1 MSSPPKNSTDASRR
15 SHDDEAL
22 RFATEL
28 FDAIDTVLE
37 ESSSCP
43 TLNFGTMSSR
53 SSLAWNDAPEPRVML
68 LQDDAPYSTTTSKH
82 KPQRLRKTR
91 SFSET
96 DLDRLRIDAQSRPP
110 VLLGVEEIANNE
122 STHSFR
128 GEFDAQ
134 SV

>member
-1 MSSPPKNSTDASRR
+1 MSNPPKSSTDASRR
-15 SHDDEAL
+15 SHDEEAL

-43 TLNFGTMSSR
+43 TLNFGTRSSR
-53 SSLAWNDAPEPRVML
+53 SSLAWNDAPEPRVW
-68 LQDDAPYSTTTSKH
+68 LQDAPYSTTTSKH
-82 KPQRLRKTR
+82 RPQRLRKTR

-96 DLDRLRIDAQSRPP
+96 DLSRLLLDAQSRPP
-110 VLLGVEEIANNE
+110 LLLGVEEVVNND